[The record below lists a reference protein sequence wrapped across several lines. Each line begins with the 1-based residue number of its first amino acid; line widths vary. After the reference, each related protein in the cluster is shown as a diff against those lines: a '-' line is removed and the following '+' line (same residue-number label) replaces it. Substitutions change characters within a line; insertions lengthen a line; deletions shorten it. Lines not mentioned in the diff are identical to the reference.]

1 MLAYKNG
8 SEGSEKMKYITRLAN
23 LVIVRLIKREPPY
36 KSPSPH
42 GTYIRWVPIIG
53 ILEKKCGHYRK
64 RKTFFLFYLH
74 ISIR

>member
-42 GTYIRWVPIIG
+42 GTYIRWVPILGGYLYIRWEP
-53 ILEKKCGHYRK
+53 ILGGSLY
-64 RKTFFLFYLH
+64 
-74 ISIR
+74 